1 MMKLKVRN
9 PTLTA
14 LYMVKQVI
22 EWQERDDED
31 EGGFFGVKKMT
42 LLITMGFAAAV
53 GAIALMKKLINSWL
67 SKGEDSDDFVGPVQP
82 PEMQPQ
88 SWLSKKFSEFTGA
101 FLPTQAPRTATPQG
115 PVSIVERAPRGDK
128 NIDLSKVDVSVQ
140 EALKEASRISG
151 IKPHVLYA
159 IANKESR
166 LGKFLQASTSS
177 ARGLMQLTKGTFRE
191 LVAKY
196 GPSYGIGLSDIDD
209 HRANAI
215 LGSLYLRELAQTYQ
229 KNMNGQS
236 PSITELYLMYLLGP
250 GGGLKFIRSMRQD
263 PSRIV
268 AQDMP
273 TAASNNPSVFFH
285 KRTGPLS
292 IQQPRSYHEV
302 FSYLSTEVED
312 VGHNLAQRINEQ
324 ASVIPRPGASTE
336 MVKPAGIVHVVQSTP
351 AQTIPVPQRVATSRT
366 MPPKLKV
373 EMNRTALSIRRV
385 AQNIIPS
392 SRPVK
397 QPQEMIRLKS
407 GLVVAAN

>member
-1 MMKLKVRN
+1 
-9 PTLTA
+9 
-14 LYMVKQVI
+14 
-22 EWQERDDED
+22 
-31 EGGFFGVKKMT
+31 
-42 LLITMGFAAAV
+42 
-53 GAIALMKKLINSWL
+53 
-67 SKGEDSDDFVGPVQP
+67 
-82 PEMQPQ
+82 MQPQ
-88 SWLSKKFSEFTGA
+88 SWLSKKFSEVTGT
-101 FLPTQAPRTATPQG
+101 FLPIRVPTPQG
-115 PVSIVERAPRGDK
+115 PVDIVERAPRGDK
-128 NIDLSKVDVSVQ
+128 NIDLNKVDVSVQ
-140 EALKEASRISG
+140 DALREASRVSG

-159 IANKESR
+159 VANKESR

-196 GPSYGIGLSDIDD
+196 GPTYGIGLSDIDD

-229 KNMNGQS
+229 KNMSGQN

-250 GGGLKFIRSMRQD
+250 GGGLKFIRNMRQD
-263 PSRIV
+263 PTGLV
-268 AQDMP
+268 AYDMP

-302 FSYLSTEVED
+302 FNYLSTEVED

-324 ASVIPRPGASTE
+324 ARTIPRPAESTE
-336 MVKPAGIVHVVQSTP
+336 MVKPVGIVHVTKSTP
-351 AQTIPVPQRVATSRT
+351 AQTIPIPQRVATSVAR
-366 MPPKLKV
+366 PPKLKV
-373 EMNRTALSIRRV
+373 EVNRTTPSTRKA
-385 AQNIIPS
+385 APNIIPA

-397 QPQEMIRLKS
+397 QPQEMVRLKS